1 MKTLRCIYV
10 NSFNR
15 PGFLAQVSKK
25 LQKMQF
31 FHNLR
36 TITQERNMETRQ
48 MTQYVH
54 LLFPLILFVTLIFVS
69 EKSKNSFSCGPS
81 FDPFL
86 SVKYLN
92 FGQKLPIGTA
102 HLLFQKI
109 DTLGLLKINIMFCS
123 QRVDE
128 IRYQFMDC
136 KYHKHAQQLI
146 QNLTCFCHNSG
157 CYVTVSCTCVMGLNQ
172 TLIRRKS

>member
-15 PGFLAQVSKK
+15 PGFLGQVGKK

-31 FHNLR
+31 FDNLR

-48 MTQYVH
+48 MTKYVH
-54 LLFPLILFVTLIFVS
+54 LLFPLVLFVTLIFVS
-69 EKSKNSFSCGPS
+69 EKSKNSFLCGPP

-102 HLLFQKI
+102 HLLFYKI
-109 DTLGLLKINIMFCS
+109 DTLRLLKSI
-123 QRVDE
+123 
-128 IRYQFMDC
+128 
-136 KYHKHAQQLI
+136 L
-146 QNLTCFCHNSG
+146 CFVPKG
-157 CYVTVSCTCVMGLNQ
+157 
-172 TLIRRKS
+172 

>member
-15 PGFLAQVSKK
+15 PGFLVQVSKK

-36 TITQERNMETRQ
+36 TITQERNMETRK
-48 MTQYVH
+48 MTQFFH

-69 EKSKNSFSCGPS
+69 EKSKNSFSCGPP

-86 SVKYLN
+86 FVKYLN
-92 FGQKLPIGTA
+92 FGQKLPNGTA
-102 HLLFQKI
+102 HILFQKI
-109 DTLGLLKINIMFCS
+109 DTLGLLKIHIMFCS

-128 IRYQFMDC
+128 IRYQLMDC
-136 KYHKHAQQLI
+136 KCHKHAQQMI

-157 CYVTVSCTCVMGLNQ
+157 CSVTVSCACVIGLN
-172 TLIRRKS
+172 RH